1 MLIILNKLSVLYIFL
16 LLGFFFGK
24 WKKEQNGHTGILSFL
39 LVNLFLPTKVFNTF
53 SKNFTVSYITEN
65 QTTIFISVAFLLA
78 LIGFSLL
85 VAKLLTKDKYEQKV
99 YRYSLTLA
107 NYAYMG
113 YALCESIFGES
124 GLTDLIL
131 FCIPFAIYTY
141 TFGYAMLTGKG
152 NTIKKLLNPMTVAII
167 LGIVVG
173 LTGFE
178 LPELM
183 TDVLSSSS
191 ACVAPMSMLLTGLT
205 LSAFNLRELVCD
217 IKAYILV
224 AIRLIVVPALVFGAC
239 KLFSLDVVFMPAVM
253 MSCMPCGLNT
263 IVFPKLVNED
273 CRLGAKLAM
282 LSHLFS
288 VATIPLWLSL
298 IQNN

>member
-1 MLIILNKLSVLYIFL
+1 MSIIIQQLLVLYIFL

-24 WKKEQNGHTGILSFL
+24 WKREQQNRTGILSFL
-39 LVNLFLPTKVFNTF
+39 LVNLFLPAKVFNTF
-53 SKNFTVSYITEN
+53 SKNFTKSYITEN
-65 QTTIFISVAFLLA
+65 GKTIIVSVSLLLFLVV
-78 LIGFSLL
+78 FSLL
-85 VAKLLTKDKYEQKV
+85 IAKLLTKDKYEQKV

-141 TFGYAMLTGKG
+141 TFGYAMLTGNGK
-152 NTIKKLLNPMTVAII
+152 TLKKLLNPMTGAII
-167 LGIVVG
+167 LGIVFG
-173 LTGFE
+173 LTGLE
-178 LPELM
+178 LPNVL
-183 TDVLSSSS
+183 TSVLSSSS
-191 ACVAPMSMLLTGLT
+191 ACVAPLSMLLVGIT
-205 LSAFNLRELVCD
+205 LSAFRVRELVCD

-224 AIRLIVVPALVFGAC
+224 AIRLLVIPATVFGLC
-239 KLFSLDVVFMPAVM
+239 KLFSLDFVLMPAVM

-263 IVFPKLVNED
+263 IVFPKLINED
-273 CRLGAKLAM
+273 CSTGAKLAM

-288 VATIPLWLSL
+288 VATIPLWLTL
-298 IQNN
+298 VK

>member
-1 MLIILNKLSVLYIFL
+1 MSIIIQQLLVLYIFL

-24 WKKEQNGHTGILSFL
+24 WKKEQQNHTGILSFL
-39 LVNLFLPTKVFNTF
+39 LVNLFLPAKVFNTF
-53 SKNFTVSYITEN
+53 SKNFTKSYITEN
-65 QTTIFISVAFLLA
+65 GKTIIVSVSLLLFLVV
-78 LIGFSLL
+78 FSLL
-85 VAKLLTKDKYEQKV
+85 IAKLLTKDKYEQKV

-141 TFGYAMLTGKG
+141 TFGYAMLTGNG
-152 NTIKKLLNPMTVAII
+152 NTLKKLLNPMTGAII
-167 LGIVVG
+167 LGIVFG
-173 LTGFE
+173 LTGLE
-178 LPELM
+178 LPNVL
-183 TDVLSSSS
+183 TSVLSSSS
-191 ACVAPMSMLLTGLT
+191 ACVAPLSMLLVGIT
-205 LSAFNLRELVCD
+205 LSAFKVRELVCD

-224 AIRLIVVPALVFGAC
+224 AIRLLVIPATVFGLC
-239 KLFSLDVVFMPAVM
+239 KLFSLDFVLMPAVM

-263 IVFPKLVNED
+263 IVFPKLINED
-273 CRLGAKLAM
+273 CLTGAKLAM

-288 VATIPLWLSL
+288 VATIPLWLTL
-298 IQNN
+298 VK

>member
-1 MLIILNKLSVLYIFL
+1 MSIIIQQLLVLYIFL

-24 WKKEQNGHTGILSFL
+24 WKREQQNRMGILSFL
-39 LVNLFLPTKVFNTF
+39 LVNLFLPAKVFNTF
-53 SKNFTVSYITEN
+53 SKNFTKSYITEN
-65 QTTIFISVAFLLA
+65 GKTIIVSVSLLLFLVV
-78 LIGFSLL
+78 FSLL
-85 VAKLLTKDKYEQKV
+85 IAKLLTKDKYEQKV

-141 TFGYAMLTGKG
+141 TFGYAMLTGNGK
-152 NTIKKLLNPMTVAII
+152 TLKKLLNPMTGAII
-167 LGIVVG
+167 LGIVFG
-173 LTGFE
+173 LTGLE
-178 LPELM
+178 LPNVL
-183 TDVLSSSS
+183 TSVLSSSS
-191 ACVAPMSMLLTGLT
+191 ACVAPLSMLLVGIT
-205 LSAFNLRELVCD
+205 LSAFRVRELVCD

-224 AIRLIVVPALVFGAC
+224 AIRLLVIPATVFGLC
-239 KLFSLDVVFMPAVM
+239 KLFSLDFVIMPAVM

-263 IVFPKLVNED
+263 IVFPKLINED
-273 CRLGAKLAM
+273 CLTGAKLAM

-288 VATIPLWLSL
+288 VATIPLWLTL
-298 IQNN
+298 VK